1 MVNHT
6 FTGPPLLLLLFLNPV
21 SRFAI
26 DQRPGRFLSI
36 RFLLLF
42 FPTNDP
48 TDEPSPFRAGFQLF
62 ALHISPTFASN
73 LKSCSRQILNL
84 FRKNRAPRI
93 FHLSARARVQSSM
106 ARLMNLTLKRA
117 KSTGNISSKRKICI
131 WWLRRPG
138 FVGLQAS
145 SWVCSRVCWGKPMLS
160 NFQDKYSFKY
170 NFQDK
175 YHSCALPWDAA
186 GEGGLS
192 LEIILRQ
199 SLLFQPMG
207 GRPRGRAN
215 QLLMSQQ
222 ILRWNFPPGNGGSR
236 KRTWGGE
243 RGSFVTSNN

>member
-1 MVNHT
+1 MQCKVQSVHRAKWAEQCSVQSGRSVQCTECELQRGVQTWLHLNVWPVSAKP
-6 FTGPPLLLLLFLNPV
+6 GPAPHYAIHCNMLQFDPLPECSSAFQARVEEAKAVQGLRHFLRPPLWQRCVFKENQKCFCKIQFCLSPLLLLFFLNPV

-117 KSTGNISSKRKICI
+117 KNTGNISSKANYV
-131 WWLRRPG
+131 
-138 FVGLQAS
+138 F
-145 SWVCSRVCWGKPMLS
+145 
-160 NFQDKYSFKY
+160 
-170 NFQDK
+170 
-175 YHSCALPWDAA
+175 DA
-186 GEGGLS
+186 
-192 LEIILRQ
+192 
-199 SLLFQPMG
+199 
-207 GRPRGRAN
+207 
-215 QLLMSQQ
+215 
-222 ILRWNFPPGNGGSR
+222 
-236 KRTWGGE
+236 
-243 RGSFVTSNN
+243 